1 LTEWLE
7 GLRMSSQ
14 AIATSAASDT
24 RPILFVPYMWIGDFV
39 RCHTVV
45 QVLNTRFPGRP
56 VDVLAT
62 PLVAT
67 LLDYMP
73 GVRKGVVS
81 DLPRG
86 RLAFQ
91 KQWALAKRLRAE
103 GYGTALVM
111 PRTWKSALAPFLAG
125 IPERIGFLGEGRVIL
140 LNDVRS
146 GERRLD
152 RMIDRCTALALPN
165 GAPAPAALPLPKL
178 VVPAAEVAAWRERHE
193 FAAESGP
200 IVALCP
206 GAVGA
211 GKSWPVGHYAALAR
225 QLAALNIAIWVLG
238 APNERPLAEE
248 IAAAGGARVRDL
260 TGPGLRNSILALTA
274 ANAVVANDS
283 GLMHIAA
290 ALGTPTIALFGP
302 SSPRLWAPLN
312 PLAAVIEPPHERP
325 CPQCGKPDCN
335 DVRHRRT
342 DDIAPGRVL
351 DAVRN
356 VLARKRG

>member
-1 LTEWLE
+1 
-7 GLRMSSQ
+7 MSQ
-14 AIATSAASDT
+14 AIATSAAPDT
-24 RPILFVPYMWIGDFV
+24 RPILLVPYMWIGDFV

-45 QVLNTRFPGRP
+45 QVLNARFPDRP

-73 GVRKGVVS
+73 GVRKGIVS

-86 RLAFQ
+86 RIAPQ
-91 KQWALAKRLRAE
+91 QQWALARRLRAE
-103 GYGTALVM
+103 SYGTALVM
-111 PRTWKSALAPFLAG
+111 PRTWKSAVAPFLAG
-125 IPERIGFLGEGRVIL
+125 IPERIGFFGEGRLIL
-140 LNDVRS
+140 LNDVRW
-146 GERRLD
+146 GERKLN
-152 RMIDRCTALALPN
+152 RMIDRCTALALSD
-165 GAPAPAALPLPKL
+165 GAPQPAALPLPKL
-178 VVPAAEVAAWRERHE
+178 VVPAAEVAAWRERQKL
-193 FAAESGP
+193 AVDSGP

-211 GKSWPVGHYAALAR
+211 GKRWPVGHYAELAR
-225 QLAALNIAIWVLG
+225 RLAAQNIAIWVLG
-238 APNERPLAEE
+238 APNERLLADE

-260 TGPGLRNSILALTA
+260 TGPGLRDSVLALTT

-290 ALGTPTIALFGP
+290 AIGTPTIALFGP

-312 PLAAVIEPPHERP
+312 PIAAVIEPPDERP
-325 CPQCGKPDCN
+325 CPQCGKPDCD

-351 DAVRN
+351 DAVRD
-356 VLARKRG
+356 VLARKRA